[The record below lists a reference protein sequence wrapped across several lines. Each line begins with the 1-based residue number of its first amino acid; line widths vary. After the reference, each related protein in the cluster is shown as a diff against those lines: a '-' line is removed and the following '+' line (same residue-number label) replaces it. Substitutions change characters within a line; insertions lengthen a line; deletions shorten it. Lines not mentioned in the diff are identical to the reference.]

1 MEGRPLELQ
10 ELQKIVDG
18 FINEIGGYW
27 EDSIIL
33 ARMIE
38 ELGEIAHVLQRLKGF
53 RPIPKDSNIDFEAE
67 LELEIGDL
75 LFVLIS
81 LANKRNINLEETLL
95 GVIEKYRRRDL
106 PKWKKILK

>member
-1 MEGRPLELQ
+1 LELK
-10 ELQKIVDG
+10 ELQKNVDE
-18 FINEIGGYW
+18 FITEVGGYW
-27 EDSIIL
+27 EDFIIL

-53 RPIPKDSNIDFEAE
+53 RPKEDSHINFEEE

-81 LANKRNINLEETLL
+81 LANKRNIDLEEVLIK
-95 GVIEKYRRRDL
+95 VIEKYRQRDL
-106 PKWKKILK
+106 PKWKRILK

>member
-1 MEGRPLELQ
+1 MELE
-10 ELQKIVDG
+10 ELQKIVDE
-18 FINEIGGYW
+18 FIKEIGGYW

-33 ARMIE
+33 ARCIE
-38 ELGEIAHVLQRLKGF
+38 ELGEIAHVLQLLKGF
-53 RPIPKDSNIDFEAE
+53 RPIPKEDSSIDFEAE

-95 GVIEKYRRRDL
+95 SVIEKYRRRDL
-106 PKWKKILK
+106 SKWKKILK

>member
-1 MEGRPLELQ
+1 MELR
-10 ELQKIVDG
+10 ELQKIVDE

-27 EDSIIL
+27 EDPIIL

-53 RPIPKDSNIDFEAE
+53 RPIAKEDSHINFEAE

-81 LANKRNINLEETLL
+81 LANKRNIDLEAVLIK
-95 GVIEKYRRRDL
+95 VIEKYRQRDL
-106 PKWKKILK
+106 KKWKRILK